1 MRERLHKLHG
11 HARDLLRFH
20 IWDQDLS
27 SMPRLHAFVFRQL
40 RVAVI
45 FVRGFGQGR
54 IQLRASVLTFT
65 TLLTLVPVLV
75 LAITIAEAFGALGGL
90 QSRLESFLVEYLSPG
105 GLEGVRAWLIQ
116 FFESVHSGG
125 FRGLSMLVLI
135 GGVIGL
141 FGSIEHSFNDIWG
154 VHRGRSIF
162 QRVSTYTTLMV
173 FGPILIVLSLSLTA
187 SFETSSL
194 RAWIESLSPAFG
206 ILTTAGFKL
215 LPIFLTG
222 LAFTLVYTVVPNVHV
237 SLRASLPAGIVAGI
251 LWELSKMAFGLYITN
266 ATHYVTLYSSLAAIP
281 LFLIWVYV
289 SWLVVLFGAQLAFA
303 RDAAHDFRLEEV
315 ALDASFR
322 ERFRAAVHIALA
334 AARSY
339 NSGSPPPDLVD
350 LARRL
355 RLPLRLVHS
364 VAEDLLDGRILH
376 QIATRRRTKA
386 LIPARD
392 PARITVLDVA
402 SCMVNKGTPLS
413 YPPQAMGGPSIVDLL
428 MIDMEG
434 GFRERWGALGLN
446 DLLDQQEQ
454 HRGQEILPFSTGDV
468 ARFDRRDAE
477 GTP

>member
-1 MRERLHKLHG
+1 
-11 HARDLLRFH
+11 
-20 IWDQDLS
+20 
-27 SMPRLHAFVFRQL
+27 MPRLHAFAFRQL

-54 IQLRASVLTFT
+54 IQLRASVLTYT

-75 LAITIAEAFGALGGL
+75 LAITIAEVFGALGGL
-90 QSRLESFLVEYLSPG
+90 QSRLEAFLVEYLSPG
-105 GLEGVRAWLIQ
+105 GLEGVRAWLMQ

-125 FRGLSMLVLI
+125 FRELSILVLI
-135 GGVIGL
+135 GGAIGL
-141 FGSIEHSFNDIWG
+141 FMAIEHSFNDIWG

-162 QRVSTYTTLMV
+162 QKVSTYTTLMV

-215 LPIFLTG
+215 LPVFLTG
-222 LAFTLVYTVVPNVHV
+222 LAFTLIYTIVPNVHV
-237 SLRASLPAGIVAGI
+237 SLRASLPAGIVAGV

-266 ATHYVTLYSSLAAIP
+266 VTHYVTLYSSLAAIP

-322 ERFRAAVHIALA
+322 ERFRAAIHIALA
-334 AARSY
+334 SARSY
-339 NSGSPPPDLVD
+339 SSESPPPDLAD

-392 PARITVLDVA
+392 PSRITVMDVA
-402 SCMVNKGTPLS
+402 ACMVNKGTPLP
-413 YPPQAMGGPSIVDLL
+413 YPSQAMGGPSIVDLV
-428 MIDMEG
+428 ISDMEE
-434 GFRERWGALGLN
+434 GFRERWGDLGLS
-446 DLLDQQEQ
+446 DLLQQQE
-454 HRGQEILPFSTGDV
+454 RLRVQEILPFDAAGAASVGDI
-468 ARFDRRDAE
+468 DAE
-477 GTP
+477 RRP